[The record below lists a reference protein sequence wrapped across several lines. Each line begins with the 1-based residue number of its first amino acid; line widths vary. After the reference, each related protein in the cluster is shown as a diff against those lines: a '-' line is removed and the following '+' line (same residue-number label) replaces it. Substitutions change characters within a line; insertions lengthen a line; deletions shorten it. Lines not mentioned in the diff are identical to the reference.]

1 MLFKKKAKVQL
12 EKFQIYTLVGFFGF
26 IGEFVFCVVSFM
38 GAAGRRQQ
46 QFLEFA
52 TAKFR
57 GQRKSRIPK
66 DKFGIP
72 RDCFASLAMT
82 KILEFSSFLQPLPR
96 ISKDSTNLEFLSLC
110 HCEGAARPKQSL

>member
-1 MLFKKKAKVQL
+1 
-12 EKFQIYTLVGFFGF
+12 
-26 IGEFVFCVVSFM
+26 M
-38 GAAGRRQQ
+38 GAVRRRQER
-46 QFLEFA
+46 FLEFA

-82 KILEFSSFLQPLPR
+82 KILEFLGFLLPLPR
-96 ISKDSTNLEFLSLC
+96 SLGQQKSRILRINLEFLEIASL
-110 HCEGAARPKQSL
+110 RSQ